1 MDFSLNVVDPSLQ
14 PTISPSPASSS
25 LDFLAGHDFDLFT
38 DGLFTPVSSPSMVLQ
53 TIEPSQLTDNFTP
66 SPSPYSSPSV
76 SSPSDNSDS
85 RSPSYS
91 SHISGASSPQQRR
104 NKKTKSQFATP
115 GHSHSHEPYD
125 TEHHVKRHQTKLACT
140 WCRKLSK
147 KCDAQRPCA
156 RCVQFNRCSECVD
169 APPRKPRAKGVDRGA
184 YKKTRDLATID
195 YQEAVNRREAYV
207 AKREKMGAAV
217 KVGLTADDILER
229 ARKDEARI
237 EKENRKEK
245 NVNGLL
251 PPFKGDVATATTAI
265 QGGSLPFTG
274 PLEDLFTCSA
284 SPEIEEL
291 LFSSP
296 SSPANS
302 LFDVSSPTDTSSLVT
317 DHDELDQSL
326 PSSSVDSWHWQTLEM
341 FPNVMELVAAAQAN
355 ETERS
360 LFDTEEF
367 QRWSDL
373 ALVA

>member
-1 MDFSLNVVDPSLQ
+1 
-14 PTISPSPASSS
+14 
-25 LDFLAGHDFDLFT
+25 
-38 DGLFTPVSSPSMVLQ
+38 
-53 TIEPSQLTDNFTP
+53 
-66 SPSPYSSPSV
+66 
-76 SSPSDNSDS
+76 
-85 RSPSYS
+85 
-91 SHISGASSPQQRR
+91 
-104 NKKTKSQFATP
+104 
-115 GHSHSHEPYD
+115 
-125 TEHHVKRHQTKLACT
+125 
-140 WCRKLSK
+140 
-147 KCDAQRPCA
+147 
-156 RCVQFNRCSECVD
+156 
-169 APPRKPRAKGVDRGA
+169 
-184 YKKTRDLATID
+184 
-195 YQEAVNRREAYV
+195 
-207 AKREKMGAAV
+207 MGATV
-217 KVGLTADDILER
+217 KVGLTADEILEM

-251 PPFKGDVATATTAI
+251 PPPLMGDVATAAATAAATTTI

-291 LFSSP
+291 LFTSPP

-302 LFDVSSPTDTSSLVT
+302 LFDVSSPTDSSSSVT
-317 DHDELDQSL
+317 DHDGLDQL
-326 PSSSVDSWHWQTLEM
+326 PPSSADSWHWQTLEM

>member
-14 PTISPSPASSS
+14 STTSPSSTSSS

-66 SPSPYSSPSV
+66 SPSPYTSPSA
-76 SSPSDNSDS
+76 SPSYNSDS

-91 SHISGASSPQQRR
+91 SDSCGLSSPQPRR
-104 NKKTKSQFATP
+104 NNKNTKSQPATR
-115 GHSHSHEPYD
+115 GHSHSHGPYD
-125 TEHHVKRHQTKLACT
+125 TEHYAKRHQTKLACT

-169 APPRKPRAKGVDRGA
+169 APPRKSRVKGVDRGA

-207 AKREKMGAAV
+207 AKREKMGATV
-217 KVGLTADDILER
+217 KLGLTADEILDR

-237 EKENRKEK
+237 EKENRKEQ

-251 PPFKGDVATATTAI
+251 PPFKGDVATTTI

-317 DHDELDQSL
+317 DHDELDQSSS
-326 PSSSVDSWHWQTLEM
+326 SSSVDSWHWQTLEM

-355 ETERS
+355 ETERN

-373 ALVA
+373 ALAA

>member
-14 PTISPSPASSS
+14 STTSPSSTSSS
-25 LDFLAGHDFDLFT
+25 LEFLAGHDFDLFT

-66 SPSPYSSPSV
+66 SPSPYSSSSA
-76 SSPSDNSDS
+76 SSPSYNSDS

-91 SHISGASSPQQRR
+91 DRSGPSSPQPRR
-104 NKKTKSQFATP
+104 NNKNIKSKPTTR
-115 GHSHSHEPYD
+115 GHNHSHEPYD
-125 TEHHVKRHQTKLACT
+125 TQHHVKRHQTKLACT

-147 KCDAQRPCA
+147 KCDAQRPCS

-184 YKKTRDLATID
+184 YKKTRDLATIN

-207 AKREKMGAAV
+207 AKREKMGASV
-217 KVGLTADDILER
+217 KIGLTADEILEK

-237 EKENRKEK
+237 EKENRREQ

-251 PPFKGDVATATTAI
+251 QPVKGDVITI
-265 QGGSLPFTG
+265 QGGSLPFAG

-317 DHDELDQSL
+317 DQDELDSS
-326 PSSSVDSWHWQTLEM
+326 PSSSVDSWDCQTLEI

-355 ETERS
+355 EAERN
-360 LFDTEEF
+360 LFDMEEF

-373 ALVA
+373 ALAA

>member
-14 PTISPSPASSS
+14 STASSSSTSS
-25 LDFLAGHDFDLFT
+25 LDFLAGHDFDLFS
-38 DGLFTPVSSPSMVLQ
+38 DGLFTPVSSPPMVLQ
-53 TIEPSQLTDNFTP
+53 TIEPSQLTDNFTL
-66 SPSPYSSPSV
+66 SPSPYSSPSA
-76 SSPSDNSDS
+76 SSSYNSDS

-91 SHISGASSPQQRR
+91 SDSSGLSSPQPRR
-104 NKKTKSQFATP
+104 NNRNTKLQTASR

-125 TEHHVKRHQTKLACT
+125 TEHHAKRHQTKLACT

-169 APPRKPRAKGVDRGA
+169 AAPRKPRVKGVDRGA
-184 YKKTRDLATID
+184 YKKTRDLATVN

-207 AKREKMGAAV
+207 AKREKMGTTV
-217 KVGLTADDILER
+217 KVGLTADEILER
-229 ARKDEARI
+229 ARNDEARF
-237 EKENRKEK
+237 EKENRREK
-245 NVNGLL
+245 NVKGLL
-251 PPFKGDVATATTAI
+251 PSVKGDVTATI
-265 QGGSLPFTG
+265 QGGSLPFAG

-291 LFSSP
+291 LFSSPP

-317 DHDELDQSL
+317 DHDEVDQSM
-326 PSSSVDSWHWQTLEM
+326 SSSSADSWHWQTLEM